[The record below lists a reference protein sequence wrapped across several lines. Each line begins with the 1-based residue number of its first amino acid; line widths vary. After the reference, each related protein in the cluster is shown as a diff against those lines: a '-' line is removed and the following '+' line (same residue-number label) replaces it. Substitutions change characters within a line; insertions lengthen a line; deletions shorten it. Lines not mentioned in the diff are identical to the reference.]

1 MVGGREVEAVIEGKF
16 MFLHI
21 LRQIDLLSKF
31 KFINS
36 QKAISLL
43 IFLYD
48 QALWWFH
55 HQVVGVLLS

>member
-1 MVGGREVEAVIEGKF
+1 MIGGREVEAVIEGKF

-21 LRQIDLLSKF
+21 LRQIDLLPKF

-48 QALWWFH
+48 QALW
-55 HQVVGVLLS
+55 